1 LEVEMRQIRTVL
13 GLVLLCSPV
22 AFAQEPAAPP
32 PGMLR
37 VTREQFR
44 PGNMATH
51 NKQIPAFYALFE
63 KAKVGSPRLGLV
75 PVSGD
80 QNHILYF
87 DGYPS
92 AADMEATDRKMDEVM
107 GASPALQ
114 AEMDALSSKNDPLH
128 ESQTVMLATFRPD
141 LSYHPNTRE
150 QTGRARY
157 FNVTVLR
164 VNVGRGVDWADY
176 TKQTN
181 AAREKAGLD
190 EHTAVYA
197 VGSGAPAG
205 TFLILST
212 MRSLSE
218 VDAAAAGGAARAQKM
233 TAALGGESVV
243 AARRKT
249 NSELVAQAT
258 TTLYA
263 IDRGISRPRP
273 EFVAADPD
281 FWKSKE
287 MPKPAPPVKK
297 K

>member
-1 LEVEMRQIRTVL
+1 MSQIRTVL

-22 AFAQEPAAPP
+22 AFAQEPSAPP
-32 PGMLR
+32 PGMLV

-44 PGNMATH
+44 PGNMAAH
-51 NKQIPAFYALFE
+51 NKLMPPIYAVLDR
-63 KAKVGSPRLGLV
+63 ANVGAPRLGLL

-80 QNHILYF
+80 QNHLLF
-87 DGYPS
+87 FEGYSS
-92 AADMEATDRKMDEVM
+92 AADMENTRKKVIETM
-107 GASPALQ
+107 GAAPAQQ
-114 AEMDALSSKNDPLH
+114 AELEALMGKSAPMH
-128 ESQTVMLATFRPD
+128 ESQTVMHALFRGD

-157 FNVTVLR
+157 FNVTMLR
-164 VNVGRGVDWADY
+164 VNTGRGTDWADY

-190 EHTAVYA
+190 EHTAVYQ
-197 VGSGAPAG
+197 VLSGAPAG
-205 TFLILST
+205 TFMILST
-212 MRSLSE
+212 WRSMSE
-218 VDAAAAGGAARAQKM
+218 ADDSVRGAAARNQKM

-258 TTLYA
+258 TTLYS
-263 IDRGISRPRP
+263 IDRAISRPRP

-281 FWKSKE
+281 FWKPKE
-287 MPKPAPPVKK
+287 MPKPPAPVKK

>member
-1 LEVEMRQIRTVL
+1 MRQNHVVFSL
-13 GLVLLCSPV
+13 LLLCGTS
-22 AFAQEPAAPP
+22 AFAQEPNAPP
-32 PGMLR
+32 PGMLV

-44 PGNMATH
+44 PGNMAPH
-51 NKQIPAFYALFE
+51 NKQLPAFYALFD
-63 KAKVGSPRLGLV
+63 KANVGAARLGLL

-80 QNHILYF
+80 QNHLLYLE
-87 DGYPS
+87 GYPS
-92 AADMEATDRKMDEVM
+92 AMDMEATRKKMGEVM
-107 GASPALQ
+107 GGSPALQ
-114 AEMDALSSKNDPLH
+114 AEFDALTAKNASLH
-128 ESQTVMLATFRPD
+128 DSQTVMLATFRSD

-164 VNVGRGVDWADY
+164 VNIGRGVDWADY

-218 VDAAAAGGAARAQKM
+218 IDDAAKGGAARAQKM

-249 NSELVAQAT
+249 NSELVAQVT

-263 IDRGISRPRP
+263 IDRGTSRPRP

-281 FWKSKE
+281 FWKPKE
-287 MPKPAPPVKK
+287 MPKPPAPVKK
-297 K
+297 

>member
-1 LEVEMRQIRTVL
+1 M
-13 GLVLLCSPV
+13 LV
-22 AFAQEPAAPP
+22 
-32 PGMLR
+32 

-44 PGNMATH
+44 PGNMAAH

-63 KAKVGSPRLGLV
+63 KAKVGAARLGLV

-80 QNHILYF
+80 QNHLLYLE
-87 DGYPS
+87 GYPS
-92 AADMEATDRKMDEVM
+92 AADMEATTKKMDDVM
-107 GASPALQ
+107 GGSPALQ
-114 AEMDALSSKNDPLH
+114 AETGRSGPPRVISLH
-128 ESQTVMLATFRPD
+128 ESQTVMHAILRAD

-157 FNVTVLR
+157 FNYTLLR
-164 VNVGRGVDWADY
+164 VNIGRGADWADY

-190 EHTAVYA
+190 EHTMVYQ
-197 VGSGAPAG
+197 VLSGAPAG

-212 MRSLSE
+212 ARSLSE
-218 VDAAAAGGAARAQKM
+218 LDDAVKGNAARNQKL

-243 AARRKT
+243 RERRKMLA
-249 NSELVAQAT
+249 ELIAQQS

-263 IDRGISRPRP
+263 IDRATSRPRP
-273 EFVAADPD
+273 EFVTADPD
-281 FWKSKE
+281 FWKPKE
-287 MPKPAPPVKK
+287 MPKAVPAPKK

>member
-1 LEVEMRQIRTVL
+1 MRQSPVVF
-13 GLVLLCSPV
+13 GLALLCGTP
-22 AFAQEPAAPP
+22 AFAQEPAAGPP
-32 PGMLR
+32 SVLM

-51 NKQIPAFYALFE
+51 NRQIPAFYALFE
-63 KAKVGSPRLGLV
+63 KAKVGAARLGLV

-80 QNHILYF
+80 QNHLLYLE
-87 DGYPS
+87 GYPS
-92 AADMEATDRKMDEVM
+92 RAEMEATTRKFDEVM

-114 AEMDALSSKNDPLH
+114 AEFDALSGKNDPLH
-128 ESQTVMLATFRPD
+128 ESQTVMITTLRTD

-164 VNVGRGVDWADY
+164 VNAGRGVDWADY

-190 EHTAVYA
+190 EHTAVYG
-197 VGSGAPAG
+197 VSSGAPAG

-218 VDAAAAGGAARAQKM
+218 ADAAAAGGAARTQKM

-249 NSELVAQAT
+249 NSEIVAQAV
-258 TTLYA
+258 TTLYS
-263 IDRGISRPRP
+263 IDRATSRPRP

-281 FWKSKE
+281 FWKVKE
-287 MPKPAPPVKK
+287 MPKPAPVKK
-297 K
+297 

>member
-1 LEVEMRQIRTVL
+1 VL
-13 GLVLLCSPV
+13 FCGTLS
-22 AFAQEPAAPP
+22 FAQEPNAGPP
-32 PGMLR
+32 PVLI
-37 VTREQFR
+37 VAREQFR

-51 NKQIPAFYALFE
+51 NKQIPAFYALYE
-63 KAKVGSPRLGLV
+63 KAKVGAARLGRV
-75 PVSGD
+75 PLSGD
-80 QNHILYF
+80 QNHILYLE
-87 DGYPS
+87 GHAS
-92 AADMEATDRKMDEVM
+92 SADMEATTNKMDEVI
-107 GASPALQ
+107 GGSAALQ

-128 ESQTVMLATFRPD
+128 ESQTTMLAALRAD

-157 FNVTVLR
+157 FSVTVLR

-190 EHTAVYA
+190 EHTMVYG
-197 VGSGAPAG
+197 VNSGALAG

-218 VDAAAAGGAARAQKM
+218 FDDAARGGAARTQKM

-249 NSELVAQAT
+249 NSEIVAQAV
-258 TTLYA
+258 TTLYS
-263 IDRGISRPRP
+263 IDRSLSRPRP

-281 FWKSKE
+281 FWKPRE
-287 MPKPAPPVKK
+287 MPKPAPPTKK
-297 K
+297 

>member
-1 LEVEMRQIRTVL
+1 MRRIQTVL

-22 AFAQEPAAPP
+22 AFAQEPSAPP
-32 PGMLR
+32 PGMLV
-37 VTREQFR
+37 VTREQFK

-51 NKQIPAFYALFE
+51 NKHIPAFYALFE
-63 KAKVGSPRLGLV
+63 KAKVGAARLGLL

-80 QNHILYF
+80 QNHLLYF
-87 DGYPS
+87 EGYPS
-92 AADMEATDRKMDEVM
+92 AADMEATAKKMDDVM
-107 GASPALQ
+107 GGSPALQ
-114 AEMDALSSKNDPLH
+114 AEMDALTAKNASLH
-128 ESQTVMLATFRPD
+128 ESQTVMHALFRGD

-164 VNVGRGVDWADY
+164 VNVGRGTDWADY

-190 EHTAVYA
+190 EHTAVYQ
-197 VGSGAPAG
+197 VLSGAPAG
-205 TFLILST
+205 TFLILGT
-212 MRSLSE
+212 WRSMSE
-218 VDAAAAGGAARAQKM
+218 ADDGVKGNAARNQKL

-243 AARRKT
+243 AARRKMT
-249 NSELVAQAT
+249 SELVAQAV

-263 IDRGISRPRP
+263 IDRATSRPRP

-281 FWKSKE
+281 FWKPKE

-297 K
+297 

>member
-1 LEVEMRQIRTVL
+1 MRPSHVVF
-13 GLVLLCSPV
+13 GLAVLCSTP
-22 AFAQEPAAPP
+22 AFAQEPAAGPP
-32 PGMLR
+32 PRLL

-51 NKQIPAFYALFE
+51 NRQIPAFYALFE
-63 KAKVGSPRLGLV
+63 KAKLGAARLGLV

-80 QNHILYF
+80 QNHLLYLE
-87 DGYPS
+87 GYPS
-92 AADMEATDRKMDEVM
+92 AAEMEATAKRMDDVM
-107 GASPALQ
+107 RASPALQ

-128 ESQTVMLATFRPD
+128 ESQSVMMASLRSD

-157 FNVTVLR
+157 FNITVLR
-164 VNVGRGVDWADY
+164 VNAGRGVDWADY

-190 EHTAVYA
+190 EHTAVYG

-205 TFLILST
+205 TFLIMST

-218 VDAAAAGGAARAQKM
+218 MDEATAGGAARAQKM

-243 AARRKT
+243 AARRKA
-249 NSELVAQAT
+249 NAELVAQAV
-258 TTLYA
+258 TTLYSV
-263 IDRGISRPRP
+263 DRGISRPRP
-273 EFVAADPD
+273 EFVAADPE
-281 FWKSKE
+281 FWKPVE
-287 MPKPAPPVKK
+287 MPKPAPAKK
-297 K
+297 

>member
-1 LEVEMRQIRTVL
+1 MRHSHAVF
-13 GLVLLCSPV
+13 GFVLLCGTLS
-22 AFAQEPAAPP
+22 FAQEPNAPP

-37 VTREQFR
+37 VSREQFR
-44 PGNMATH
+44 PGNMPTH
-51 NKQIPAFYALFE
+51 NKMMPPIYALYD
-63 KAKVGSPRLGLV
+63 KANVGAARLGLL

-80 QNHILYF
+80 QNHLLYLEGF
-87 DGYPS
+87 AS
-92 AADMEATDRKMDEVM
+92 AADMEATAKKMNDVL
-107 GASPALQ
+107 GAAPAMQ
-114 AEMDALSSKNDPLH
+114 AEVDALLSKSAPLH

-157 FNVTVLR
+157 FNVTVVR
-164 VNVGRGVDWADY
+164 VNVGRGTDWADY

-218 VDAAAAGGAARAQKM
+218 IDDGAKGAAARAVKM
-233 TAALGGESVV
+233 RDALGGESVV
-243 AARRKT
+243 ATRRKT
-249 NSELVAQAT
+249 NSEIVAQAT

-281 FWKSKE
+281 FWKVKE
-287 MPKPAPPVKK
+287 MPKPAPVKK
-297 K
+297 

>member
-1 LEVEMRQIRTVL
+1 MRQIHVVF
-13 GLVLLCSPV
+13 GLALLLSPV
-22 AFAQEPAAPP
+22 AFAQEPNAPP
-32 PGMLR
+32 PGILK
-37 VTREQFR
+37 VSREQFR

-51 NKQIPAFYALFE
+51 NRQIPAFYALFE
-63 KAKVGSPRLGLV
+63 KAKVGAARLGLL

-80 QNHILYF
+80 QNHLLYLE
-87 DGYPS
+87 GYPS
-92 AADMEATDRKMDEVM
+92 AAEMEATAKRMDDVM

-128 ESQTVMLATFRPD
+128 ESQTVMLATLRSD

-157 FNVTVLR
+157 FSVTVLR

-190 EHTAVYA
+190 EHTAVYG
-197 VGSGAPAG
+197 VNSGAPAG

-218 VDAAAAGGAARAQKM
+218 VDDAAAGGAARAQKM

-249 NSELVAQAT
+249 TSELVAQAV
-258 TTLYA
+258 TTLYS

-273 EFVAADPD
+273 EFVTADPD
-281 FWKSKE
+281 FWKPKE
-287 MPKPAPPVKK
+287 MPKPAPAKPVKK
-297 K
+297 